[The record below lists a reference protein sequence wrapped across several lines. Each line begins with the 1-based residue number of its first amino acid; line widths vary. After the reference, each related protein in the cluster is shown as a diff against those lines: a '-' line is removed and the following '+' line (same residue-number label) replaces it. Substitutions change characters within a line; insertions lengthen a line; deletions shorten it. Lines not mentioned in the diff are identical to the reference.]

1 MIRGLVQRIHFCK
14 DDLPALVDDEYR
26 SFANAGNWR
35 TFSQDPERLSHFT
48 MGIKIRA
55 HRQVHR
61 PDFFFLPGYVAE
73 DRICAYVQDL
83 GIERGKLLAIRVE
96 SRQLRRSS
104 WGPVQRM
111 KSHHHMSLPAKI
123 TQPDLDLSLALHCGQ
138 LKVRGHIPNF

>member
-1 MIRGLVQRIHFCK
+1 MIGGLVQRIHFCK

-26 SFANAGNWR
+26 SFADAGDGR
-35 TFSQDPERLSHFT
+35 PFSQDPECAGDLAV
-48 MGIKIRA
+48 GEEIRA

-61 PDFFFLPGYVAE
+61 PDFFFLPRYMAE

-83 GIERGKLLAIRVE
+83 GIERGKLLAVRVE

-111 KSHHHMSLPAKI
+111 KSHHNMLFPAKI
-123 TQPDLDLSLALHCGQ
+123 TQPDLDLPLALHCGQ
-138 LKVRGHIPNF
+138 RKVRGHIPNF